1 MEIIIPHPHTLAEIN
16 QVIKIRQTQH
26 LKNHL
31 EHKEKINWFVFNGN
45 QKLLVN
51 IKPLITEYYLKKTTT
66 IKKKSKMK
74 K

>member
-26 LKNHL
+26 FKNHF
-31 EHKEKINWFVFNGN
+31 EHKNINWFVFNGN